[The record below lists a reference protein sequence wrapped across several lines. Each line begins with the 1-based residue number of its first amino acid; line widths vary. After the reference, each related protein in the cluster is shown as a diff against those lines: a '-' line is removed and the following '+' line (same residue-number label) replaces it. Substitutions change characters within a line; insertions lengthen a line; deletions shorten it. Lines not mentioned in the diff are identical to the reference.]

1 MSKARKLLAHLED
14 IRAIRAL
21 QERAAEQDAH
31 DQAQAVEAAELEA
44 SQHTAAKQECISA
57 WEESTAGGTLFNPMM
72 AGLWATELFA
82 CERRE
87 AEAKEALARELGELA
102 VLRAQWQQAMT
113 MAERAAHES
122 HLGRRRFLQ
131 IAEEAR
137 LHETADLAALRVH
150 SS

>member
-1 MSKARKLLAHLED
+1 MSRARKVLAHLED

-31 DQAQAVEAAELEA
+31 DQAQEMEAAELEA
-44 SQHTAAKQECISA
+44 AQHSAAKQGCISA
-57 WEESTAGGTLFNPMM
+57 WEESIAGGALFDPVM
-72 AGLWATELFA
+72 AGLWAVELFA

-87 AEAKEALARELGELA
+87 AEAQDALEREQAELV
-102 VLRAQWQQAMT
+102 VLRAQWQMAMT
-113 MAERAAHES
+113 MAERATHEA

-131 IAEEAR
+131 MAEEAR

-150 SS
+150 TS